1 MQTLYLIAGV
11 LAAVTGIVH
20 SVLGEHLIFRHLRS
34 GSLVPTNGAPPLRE
48 RHVRILWA
56 TWHLGSVFGWAFA
69 GVLLALAAGASSLVS
84 LLVPAVVFAYLGGAV
99 LVFVGTKGRHPGWA
113 ALLAV
118 ALLTWAASG
127 AA

>member
-11 LAAVTGIVH
+11 LAAITGLAH
-20 SVLGEHLIFRHLRS
+20 SALGEHLIFRHLRT
-34 GSLVPTNGAPPLRE
+34 GSLVPANGAPPLRE

-56 TWHLGSVFGWAFA
+56 TWHLGSVFGWAFS
-69 GVLLALAAGASSLVS
+69 GVLLALAASSASPIS
-84 LLVPAVVFAYLGGAV
+84 LLVAAVVFAYLGGAV

-118 ALLTWAASG
+118 ALLTWVASG